1 MDITDKR
8 ILRLLKDN
16 SRVTT
21 SEISKKVNLSIP
33 AVAERIRKMDES
45 NIIESYTIK
54 LNREKMNYK
63 TLAFIFVNIDKTDNI
78 DFFRNTIV
86 QSACVLECHHVV
98 GQYDYLL
105 KVIVEDVKSLEYF
118 LSNVLKKIRGV
129 INTNTIISLLT
140 IKEEFNIL
148 E

>member
-1 MDITDKR
+1 MDLIDKK

-78 DFFRNTIV
+78 DFFRKKIV
-86 QSACVLECHHVV
+86 QNACVLECHHVV

-140 IKEEFNIL
+140 IKEEFNML